1 MTTAALLRQHPD
13 ELAVLTSI
21 TAEHLGIDP
30 AFVEKDF
37 WVTEVLRAVTVEH
50 DIADTGGNRHPVGVV
65 FKGGTSL
72 SRVYGIT
79 QRFSEDV
86 DVLLAFPTA
95 TTVGARD
102 RVLKAKCEAARAHLD
117 IDSAACSSFDQTRGV
132 KRSMRYTYPAAGA
145 GSAEITTGVLLEL
158 GSRGGSEPVRQHQLR
173 SMLATHAID
182 ELQESPVEWEE
193 FAAVAVTAL
202 APERT
207 LFEKLSHLHSAGRM
221 AVQGD
226 DSKLSLAGR
235 HIYDVYRL
243 LVDPSTIAALID
255 LGPNGVKAL
264 CADIDGRSLD
274 AGWAIDPRPD
284 GGYAGGPLY
293 LNDPQVTSAARA
305 AYRRSTGLIWGDVP
319 SLDECLNK
327 VRELQSL
334 L

>member
-1 MTTAALLRQHPD
+1 MIAAALLRQHPD

-21 TAEHLGIDP
+21 TAEYLGIDP

-50 DIADTGGNRHPVGVV
+50 DIEDTQGTSHPVGVV

-95 TTVGARD
+95 TTAGARD

-117 IDSAACSSFDQTRGV
+117 IDPAACHSFDQTKGV
-132 KRSMRYTYPAAGA
+132 KRSMRYTYPAGA

-173 SMLATHAID
+173 SMVATHAID

-193 FAAVAVTAL
+193 FASVAVTAL

-207 LFEKLSHLHSAGRM
+207 LFEKLSHLHSAGLM
-221 AVQGD
+221 AIAGD

-243 LVDPSTIAALID
+243 LVDPSTIAALTE
-255 LGPNGVKAL
+255 LGPNGVEAL

-274 AGWAIDPRPD
+274 AGWAVDPRPD
-284 GGYAGGPLY
+284 GGYAAGPLY
-293 LNDPQVTSAARA
+293 QNDRQVTATAQA
-305 AYRRSTGLIWGDVP
+305 AYRRSSGLIWGPVP
-319 SLDECLNK
+319 DLGECLSK
-327 VRELQSL
+327 VREFQDL